1 MIENKRFL
9 LVSKKGSE
17 KKTIGS
23 YDTYEEACNAAETL
37 KSEMVYCHVEDKE
50 LNL

>member
-9 LVSKKGSE
+9 LVSKKE
-17 KKTIGS
+17 TIGF